1 MPIQSEVP
9 KVLLYKAVQEAIFPP
24 WFNKMWVDVLFSN
37 GASSISFMEF
47 VGLFKSARMFMSK
60 TATRLIEFD

>member
-1 MPIQSEVP
+1 VTAFEIPIQGEVD

-37 GASSISFMEF
+37 GVTSTSFM
-47 VGLFKSARMFMSK
+47 
-60 TATRLIEFD
+60 